1 MSHNTFLS
9 SIPGDCEIVCT
20 QIIRNLKRAGY
31 QVMRSFDLQRARE
44 AYTGCACPHHGKT
57 ECNCQMIVLLV
68 YLQNGELC
76 TITAIGRDGVT
87 NLELAE
93 DLPANEEMSLHRII
107 KDVLAQVN
115 PSGKNEVSA
124 SI

>member
-1 MSHNTFLS
+1 MSYNTFLS
-9 SIPGDCEIVCT
+9 SIPSDCEIVCT
-20 QIIRNLKRAGY
+20 QLIRYLERAGY
-31 QVMRSFDLQRARE
+31 RVMRSFDLQRAR
-44 AYTGCACPHHGKT
+44 AVQTVGICPHHGNT

-68 YLQNGELC
+68 YLQNGEPC

-93 DLPANEEMSLHRII
+93 DLPADEKIFLFKII
-107 KDVLAQVN
+107 KDVFAQVN